1 MPFECPSN
9 STARVPKCLVCSS
22 VQVLFE
28 YPLSV
33 FRERKC
39 LSSVIWVPFKFPWS
53 AAWVLKCL
61 SSALRVKRLSSVTGN
76 GLPNSFIGFLKNVPR
91 YRLCK
96 FYHILQAKS
105 FKGVSKTLF
114 KDILQS
120 QKTKYDGN
128 QSSLLIKIVVLQS
141 QRTVL
146 LLQLQNNW
154 IFIVFADCFLPTN
167 SCFM

>member
-1 MPFECPSN
+1 MPNCPSNARVTQLLECPSALYAQVSKCFL
-9 STARVPKCLVCSS
+9 STLWVSFESVSAFRVS
-22 VQVLFE
+22 FE
-28 YPLSV
+28 
-33 FRERKC
+33 C
-39 LSSVIWVPFKFPWS
+39 PWS

-61 SSALRVKRLSSVTGN
+61 SSALRVKKLSSVTGN